1 MPEND
6 INKEP
11 NEKILRVDSDLQAS
25 EATEAEEDAL
35 PEAADE
41 IAPALPSSE
50 DEPRDD
56 EAEDTDDL
64 TCDEPASEPEAVK
77 SRKAGYDPE
86 NPRRIDSVFDFVEI
100 LILTLAAVFIL
111 TSFVFR
117 HSIVDGDSMMNTLQN
132 HDVLIISDLFY
143 TPKQYDIVVIEDHTT
158 GYDHPLVKRVI
169 AVGGDRVRVTEYGIT
184 VNGEELGEP
193 YVFIDAR
200 NYTYDVRPT
209 DIYFDNPTLVY
220 EEDSYYEFVVPEG
233 EIYVLGDH
241 RNNSSDSRAFG
252 TVSADAVLGKVL
264 FRVYPFSEF
273 GNVYTEEE

>member
-11 NEKILRVDSDLQAS
+11 NEKILRVGSDLQAS
-25 EATEAEEDAL
+25 EAIEAEEDAL

-56 EAEDTDDL
+56 EAEDTDDV

-117 HSIVDGDSMMNTLQN
+117 HSIVDGDSMMNTLQD

-169 AVGGDRVRVTEYGIT
+169 AVGGDEVKIT
-184 VNGEELGEP
+184 ADRIYVNGEPVREDFVYTGDYVGEYHYKP
-193 YVFIDAR
+193 ASF
-200 NYTYDVRPT
+200 T
-209 DIYFDNPTLVY
+209 
-220 EEDSYYEFVVPEG
+220 VPEG